1 MAPSLT
7 FKKKVHEPVCGC
19 ERGGEGWAG
28 KEQMDPFSK
37 MNIILPLRKA
47 IPYSIKNKE
56 KYEHLFT

>member
-1 MAPSLT
+1 M
-7 FKKKVHEPVCGC
+7 CGC
-19 ERGGEGWAG
+19 ERGGEGWGG